1 MAVAQRSGQPTPK
14 NTATQVRRWL
24 LTVLPPLLVAFLL
37 LALWQFEVIHRLL
50 NIQTFQLPLPTQ
62 IIESAGRRS
71 RDLWIGANYTL
82 LEAVL
87 GLAIGSAAG
96 FLMALLFVWFD
107 FARRGLM
114 PIAITTNA
122 IPIIAFVP
130 IMSRWFGFD
139 QPTRIA
145 VVTMMTFAPMV
156 VSAYKGL
163 TSLDN
168 NSADLMR
175 SYAANPLQIFFKLRL
190 PSSLPFVFSALK
202 VGATASMIGSV
213 VAEFFNSAGGI
224 GKLIAN
230 NIQSGDFALAWCGVI
245 IVTLMGLALYL
256 LVSLAERV
264 LVPWQNAF
272 RAGNRN

>member
-1 MAVAQRSGQPTPK
+1 MAQAK
-14 NTATQVRRWL
+14 KFEE
-24 LTVLPPLLVAFLL
+24 LTVSENPSWRWVQTILPPLLVPLIL
-37 LALWQFEVIHRLL
+37 LALWQFQVVHALL
-50 NIQTFQLPLPTQ
+50 NIKTFQLPLPSQ
-62 IIESAGRRS
+62 IIEAAGKRS
-71 RDLWIGANYTL
+71 RDLWIGMNYTL

-87 GLAIGSAAG
+87 GLAIGSLCG
-96 FLMALLFVWFD
+96 FGMALLFVWFD
-107 FARRGLM
+107 FARRGFM

-168 NSADLMR
+168 NSADLMHT
-175 SYAANPLQIFFKLRL
+175 YAANRRQVLLKLRL
-190 PSSLPFVFSALK
+190 PSSLPYIFNALK
-202 VGATASMIGSV
+202 VGTTASMIGAV

-224 GKLIAN
+224 GKLISN

-256 LVSLAERV
+256 LVGLAERL
-264 LVPWQNAF
+264 LVP
-272 RAGNRN
+272 RPS